1 VIIEFA
7 GVDITWPILG
17 AILTG
22 IAIGLFSAWV
32 AIPWVVDTWS
42 MLTRRFAPRRP
53 RRRGR

>member
-1 VIIEFA
+1 VIIEF
-7 GVDITWPILG
+7 GGLDITWPIL
-17 AILTG
+17 AAVLTG
-22 IAIGLFSAWV
+22 IVIGLFSAWV